1 MTMKIFLV
9 TLSLVALFAVAA
21 ADTEEQAK
29 EEFELADEAE
39 DSLEEGDELVEVVK
53 RFADKKKSKKNR
65 MRRW

>member
-1 MTMKIFLV
+1 MPF
-9 TLSLVALFAVAA
+9 A

>member
-21 ADTEEQAK
+21 EEQAK